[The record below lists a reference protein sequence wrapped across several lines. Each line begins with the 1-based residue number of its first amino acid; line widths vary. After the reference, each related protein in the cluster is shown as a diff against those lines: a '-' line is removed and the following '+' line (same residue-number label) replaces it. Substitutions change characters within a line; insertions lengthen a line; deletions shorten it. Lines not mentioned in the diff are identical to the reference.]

1 MEWLWSFK
9 CGACY
14 VLVVDNNEVT
24 ATDALV
30 YYYVH
35 HDDDVDDNG
44 TLALAILYMFSYS
57 MLLVTC
63 SVHILS
69 ILCCTSNVLCIAV
82 EPVSLSF
89 VSW

>member
-35 HDDDVDDNG
+35 HDDDVDDDG
-44 TLALAILYMFSYS
+44 TLALAILYVYVFLFNTPRYLFRSYPFYF
-57 MLLVTC
+57 MLY
-63 SVHILS
+63 
-69 ILCCTSNVLCIAV
+69 
-82 EPVSLSF
+82 E
-89 VSW
+89 